1 MNEYEKTEIP
11 HHVFIASSR
20 KLSHV
25 TSCIDIFEDYES
37 HDRQSVGIKRVIYKD
52 TFVMRLI
59 NLVLDLQHF
68 FSFIDFRF
76 VFMEQTVSLY
86 DGLLID
92 KL

>member
-1 MNEYEKTEIP
+1 
-11 HHVFIASSR
+11 
-20 KLSHV
+20 
-25 TSCIDIFEDYES
+25 
-37 HDRQSVGIKRVIYKD
+37 
-52 TFVMRLI
+52 MRLI

-92 KL
+92 KLWKSNYIPESLLSKTII